1 MDGDTLK
8 DEDGIIPF
16 DGDLDV
22 EGFTDVTAA
31 LPEQLRPLSGL
42 LR

>member
-22 EGFTDVTAA
+22 EGFTVVTAE
-31 LPEQLRPLSGL
+31 LPEQLRPLSEL
-42 LR
+42 PR